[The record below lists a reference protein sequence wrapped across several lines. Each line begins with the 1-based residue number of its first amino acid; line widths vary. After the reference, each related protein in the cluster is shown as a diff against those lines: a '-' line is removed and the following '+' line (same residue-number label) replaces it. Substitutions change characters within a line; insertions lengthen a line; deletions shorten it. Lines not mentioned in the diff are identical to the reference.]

1 MQQSTLKKQFGGTMA
16 LKVCLT
22 YDFISTNIRRGSV
35 IQSKKLDVFR
45 LILEKLDVFIYNEV
59 PKFTQ
64 DTLFDI
70 AQINSMDDTYDD
82 VKLIHLNKKA
92 LVYLKECLK
101 DIDYLIG
108 YELSN
113 NTKEILKHLNI
124 KYIDIW
130 LSPIRF
136 YRDILLEFNSNNT
149 TIKEMLKLYT
159 LKDVKLYQKAKSLTQ
174 HCNTFFEQPHI
185 KENSCLIIGQLLQDK
200 SVLKENKFLT
210 LLDYFEAIKTLS
222 LKYNMLYVLKHP
234 LMSQEDFE
242 AIEKRLLEIS
252 NIQILQG
259 FNTYHLL
266 CLPQIKCVAGISS
279 SVLTEAHYFEKEVL
293 FFYQPVIEPSS
304 CRIYNHYYDANF
316 WKKILGIKSKKRFV
330 YCVDDHY
337 FRLKYNLIYAY
348 DIFLPTLPEKKLEL
362 KEKYNT
368 IINIYNFIKTID
380 VSQKYIL
387 YGFGSVGKLL
397 YPHLKNNIVAIV
409 DKVLVTKIK
418 EYEGIPIIALNELGN
433 YTYDKIIVSPFL
445 HQNEI
450 AFELRNYTNQLIQ
463 IKG

>member
-1 MQQSTLKKQFGGTMA
+1 MKLKI
-16 LKVCLT
+16 CLI
-22 YDFISTNIRRGSV
+22 YDFISMDRQRGSIV
-35 IQSKKLDVFR
+35 HSKKLDIFR
-45 LILEKLDVFIYNEV
+45 LILEKLDLLIFSEV
-59 PKFTQ
+59 PKFSQNT
-64 DTLFDI
+64 FYEI
-70 AQINSMDDTYDD
+70 AKINPSNNIYDD
-82 VKLIHLNKKA
+82 IKLESLNKES
-92 LVYLKECLK
+92 LHYLHNCLK
-101 DIDYLIG
+101 DFDYFIG
-108 YELSN
+108 FELSK
-113 NTKEILKHLNI
+113 NTREIFEHLNI
-124 KYIDIW
+124 KYLDIW
-130 LSPIRF
+130 ISSVRF
-136 YRDILLEFNSNNT
+136 YKDILLEFNCNDAK
-149 TIKEMLKLYT
+149 IRET
-159 LKDVKLYQKAKSLTQ
+159 LKNYELKESVLYKRTKELIQ
-174 HCNTFFEQPHI
+174 HSNTFFKQPHI

-200 SVLKENKFLT
+200 SVLKENTFLT

-279 SVLTEAHYFEKEVL
+279 SVLTEAHYFGKEVL

-368 IINIYNFIKTID
+368 IINIYNFIETID

-450 AFELRNYTNQLIQ
+450 TFELRNYANQLIQ
-463 IKG
+463 IKV

>member
-1 MQQSTLKKQFGGTMA
+1 MGLT
-16 LKVCLT
+16 VCLT

-35 IQSKKLDVFR
+35 IQSKKLDIFR
-45 LILEKLDVFIYNEV
+45 LILEKLDIFIYNEV
-59 PKFTQ
+59 PNFTQ

-70 AQINSMDDTYDD
+70 AQINSMDNTYDD
-82 VKLIHLNKKA
+82 VKFIHLNQKA
-92 LVYLKECLK
+92 LDYLKECLK
-101 DIDYLIG
+101 DIDCLIG
-108 YELSN
+108 YELSY

-124 KYIDIW
+124 NYIDIW

-136 YRDILLEFNSNNT
+136 YKDILLEFNSNNA
-149 TIKEMLKLYT
+149 TIKEILKKYE
-159 LKDVKLYQKAKSLTQ
+159 LKEKKLFKRAKELTH
-174 HCNTFFEQPHI
+174 HCHTFFEQPHI

-210 LLDYFEAIKTLS
+210 LLDYFEDIKALS

-234 LMSQEDFE
+234 LMPQEDFE
-242 AIEKRLLEIS
+242 AIEKKLLEIP
-252 NIQILQG
+252 NLQILQG

-266 CLPQIKCVAGISS
+266 SLPQIQCVSGISS
-279 SVLTEAHYFEKEVL
+279 SVLSEAHYFKKEVV
-293 FFYQPVIEPSS
+293 FFYQPVIDSSS
-304 CRIYNHYYDANF
+304 CRIYNHYYEANF
-316 WKKILGIKSKKRFV
+316 WKKILGIKSKKRFA

-368 IINIYNFIKTID
+368 IINIYNFIETMD

-418 EYEGIPIIALNELGN
+418 EYEGIPIIALNQIDH
-433 YTYDKIIVSPFL
+433 YVYDKIIVSPFL
-445 HQNEI
+445 YQNEI
-450 AFELRNYTNQLIQ
+450 AFELRNYTNQVIQ